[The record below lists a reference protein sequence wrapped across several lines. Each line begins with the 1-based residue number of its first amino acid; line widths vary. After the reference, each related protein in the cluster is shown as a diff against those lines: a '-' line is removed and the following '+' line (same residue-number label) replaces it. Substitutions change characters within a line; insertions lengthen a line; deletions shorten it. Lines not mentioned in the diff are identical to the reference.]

1 MTVSAPAEPSTQCLR
16 LAHFSDIHVYLTHYG
31 LSLPD
36 LFSKRIAG
44 WVNLRLGGRAWRFR
58 HGEQILRA
66 FVNDLA
72 CSHPDHLVFSGDAG
86 SLGTPGEFDLAAE
99 RLGAWLEHPGV
110 AVPGNHDHLIQ
121 RGVKA
126 REFETRFAPWLVG
139 SRPSENADYPFVQKV
154 GGWSII
160 AVNSSAPTRFPW
172 NACGRVGKEQL
183 ERLKRLFDSLDDSPR
198 LLVTHYP
205 AFLKDGNPEWRS
217 RRLIDLDPL
226 IRLAEEGKVRA
237 WLHGHRHGAY
247 HLPPAPGRPF
257 ALVCAG
263 SVTQT
268 KRWSYGLYDL
278 TPTSFQGER
287 RRYNP
292 ETGMFEAGERFEITI
307 A

>member
-1 MTVSAPAEPSTQCLR
+1 MTVSASPETASQRLR
-16 LAHFSDIHVYLTHYG
+16 LAHFSDIHVNLNHYG
-31 LSLPD
+31 WSLPD
-36 LFSKRIAG
+36 LFSKRVAG
-44 WVNLRLGGRAWRFR
+44 WANLRLGGRAWRFR

-66 FVNDLA
+66 FANDL
-72 CSHPDHLVFSGDAG
+72 STTTPDHMVFSGDAG
-86 SLGTPGEFDLAAE
+86 CLGTPGEFDLATQ
-99 RLGAWLEHPGV
+99 RLGSWLNHPGV

-121 RGVKA
+121 RDVKA
-126 REFETRFAPWLVG
+126 RNFETRFAPWLVG
-139 SRPSENADYPFVQKV
+139 TRPTENTDYPFVQQV

-172 NACGRVGKEQL
+172 DARGRVGTQQL
-183 ERLKRLFDSLDDSPR
+183 ERLKLLFDSLDDRPR
-198 LLVTHYP
+198 LMVTHYP
-205 AFLKDGNPEWRS
+205 ALLKDGNPEWRS

-226 IRLAEEGKVRA
+226 MRLVEEGKIRA

-268 KRWSYGLYDL
+268 RRWSYGAYDL
-278 TPTSFQGER
+278 TPTVFRGER

-292 ETGMFEAGERFEITI
+292 DTDAFETGERFEMPLV
-307 A
+307 